1 MNTTALTEIYL
12 NGLQQLE
19 TEIAAYTSEEQLWLT
34 TEGISNSGGNL
45 CLHLLGNLNHYI
57 GATLGQ
63 TTYMRNRDAE
73 FSNKNIPRAELLSA
87 IAATKIMVEQVL
99 PSLTPEQ
106 LKQEYPFDF
115 KGKQTTEWYLL
126 LLVSHFNYHLG
137 QINYHRRLVNT
148 LHEK

>member
-1 MNTTALTEIYL
+1 
-12 NGLQQLE
+12 
-19 TEIAAYTSEEQLWLT
+19 
-34 TEGISNSGGNL
+34 
-45 CLHLLGNLNHYI
+45 
-57 GATLGQ
+57 
-63 TTYMRNRDAE
+63 MRNRDAE

>member
-19 TEIAAYTSEEQLWLT
+19 TEVAAYTSEEQLWLT

-63 TTYMRNRDAE
+63 TTYVRNRDAE
-73 FSNKNIPRAELLSA
+73 FSNKNITRIELLSA
-87 IAATKIMVEQVL
+87 IAATKKMMEQVL
-99 PSLTPEQ
+99 PSLTAEQ

-115 KGKQTTEWYLL
+115 KTFFK
-126 LLVSHFNYHLG
+126 
-137 QINYHRRLVNT
+137 
-148 LHEK
+148 